1 MNYFGNAIPGLRKM
15 GYMQIGV
22 LVCGVL
28 GIIPAINV
36 VVAIAGFVLSILYLI
51 GLYQA
56 GKDINGCSNAF
67 YASIMVIACG
77 FLIRITTYI
86 PVVSLIFSLI
96 VFGLN
101 IWICYS
107 ICASVGEVFEMKGQN
122 DLAKLGN
129 TVWFIFLICSVCS
142 ILLSIVFKFIP
153 LGFSRISNIVLTIF
167 SIIQSI
173 VYAIFLIKSAD
184 GLET

>member
-1 MNYFGNAIPGLRKM
+1 
-15 GYMQIGV
+15 
-22 LVCGVL
+22 
-28 GIIPAINV
+28 
-36 VVAIAGFVLSILYLI
+36 
-51 GLYQA
+51 
-56 GKDINGCSNAF
+56 
-67 YASIMVIACG
+67 MVIACG